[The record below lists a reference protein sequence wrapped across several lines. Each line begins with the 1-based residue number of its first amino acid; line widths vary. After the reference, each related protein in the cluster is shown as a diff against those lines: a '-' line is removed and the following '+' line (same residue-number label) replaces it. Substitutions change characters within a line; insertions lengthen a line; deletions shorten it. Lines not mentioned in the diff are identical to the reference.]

1 MGETDNKAMADLEQL
16 RLADPNEVNRSDLVD
31 IQDIVVESRL
41 PKEERIA
48 DFIQK
53 VKNPYLCKC
62 GNMVVQ
68 SVFEETDITLTERLT
83 QYFRMTF

>member
-1 MGETDNKAMADLEQL
+1 MADLEQL
-16 RLADPNEVNRSDLVD
+16 RSADPNEVNRSDLVD

-62 GNMVVQ
+62 GDMVVQ

-83 QYFRMTF
+83 QYFRMA

>member
-1 MGETDNKAMADLEQL
+1 MADLEPL

-62 GNMVVQ
+62 GDMVVQ

-83 QYFRMTF
+83 QYFRMA

>member
-1 MGETDNKAMADLEQL
+1 MADLEQL

-62 GNMVVQ
+62 GDMVVQ
-68 SVFEETDITLTERLT
+68 SVFEETNITLTERLT
-83 QYFRMTF
+83 QYFRMA

>member
-1 MGETDNKAMADLEQL
+1 MAIKTMVDLEQL
-16 RLADPNEVNRSDLVD
+16 RSINPDEVNRNDLVD

>member
-1 MGETDNKAMADLEQL
+1 MTDLEQL
-16 RLADPNEVNRSDLVD
+16 RSADPNEVNRSDLVD

-62 GNMVVQ
+62 GDMVVQ

-83 QYFRMTF
+83 QYFRMA

>member
-1 MGETDNKAMADLEQL
+1 MVDLEQL
-16 RLADPNEVNRSDLVD
+16 RSVNPDEVNGRDLVD
-31 IQDIVVESRL
+31 IQDVVVESQL

-53 VKNPYLCKC
+53 IKNPYLCKC

-68 SVFEETDITLTERLT
+68 SVFEDTDITLIERLT
-83 QYFRMTF
+83 QYFRMA

>member
-1 MGETDNKAMADLEQL
+1 MAIKTMVDLEHL
-16 RLADPNEVNRSDLVD
+16 RSVNPDEVNRNDLVD

>member
-1 MGETDNKAMADLEQL
+1 MLDLEKL
-16 RLADPNEVNRSDLVD
+16 RSVSPEEVDRDDLVD
-31 IQDIVVESRL
+31 IQDIVVESQL

-53 VKNPYLCKC
+53 IKNPYLCKC
-62 GNMVVQ
+62 GKIVVQ

-83 QYFRMTF
+83 QYFRMM

>member
-1 MGETDNKAMADLEQL
+1 MADLEQL

-62 GNMVVQ
+62 GDMVVQ

-83 QYFRMTF
+83 QYFRMA